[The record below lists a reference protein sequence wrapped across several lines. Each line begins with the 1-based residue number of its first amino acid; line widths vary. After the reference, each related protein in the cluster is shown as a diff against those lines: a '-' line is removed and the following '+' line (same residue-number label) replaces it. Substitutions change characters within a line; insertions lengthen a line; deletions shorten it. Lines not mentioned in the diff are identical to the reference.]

1 MFSRAPF
8 PFKKLTCQQTC
19 PLPLSSRPVS
29 VLKFL
34 NFAKIDEALNIDSI
48 ALLAELFRRIVFS
61 DSL

>member
-8 PFKKLTCQQTC
+8 PFKKLMSTD
-19 PLPLSSRPVS
+19 LPSPPQFETAVS
-29 VLKFL
+29 VLKFQ

-48 ALLAELFRRIVFS
+48 ALLAELFRLIVFS